1 MSLSKLFTWQIGS
14 KDLKTEHLNYVSAA
28 SRLVLKAQ
36 RDTQPTVE
44 KTRMAHR
51 IFVGKCASL
60 YSEDELQTAQH
71 FLDAFLYKYQ
81 LANFSLEQL
90 WAINEAKIEANLL
103 EIIRNL
109 IESLELSD
117 SENFLQSHC
126 FEQFLFQGRA
136 CLDFYMLYIA
146 HLLRTGHEGSMSRDK
161 FYKRL
166 KNAEPNSLSDK
177 AECVEH
183 HFKTNIFGSG
193 YNIDGLAQNNWGE
206 LLKSLRDKIAHKD
219 KIKLSKNSL
228 ERIMNDILLDYPTI
242 RDLTYERF
250 CQKMHN
256 GLWYMVK
263 DLFPVLY
270 DIEWQAGP
278 YREGMFET

>member
-1 MSLSKLFTWQIGS
+1 MPFSKLFTRLVGS
-14 KDLKTEHLNYVSAA
+14 KDLQTEHLKYVSAA
-28 SRLVLKAQ
+28 SSLVAKAQ
-36 RDTQPTVE
+36 RDMQPTVE
-44 KTRMAHR
+44 KTRAAHR
-51 IFVGKCASL
+51 IYVGKNASI

-90 WAINEAKIEANLL
+90 WAIHEAKIEANLL
-103 EIIRNL
+103 DIVRNL

-117 SENFLQSHC
+117 SEQFLQSHC

-146 HLLRTGHEGSMSRDK
+146 HLLRTGHEGSMSRDR

-166 KNAEPNSLSDK
+166 QNAKPNSLSIK
-177 AECVEH
+177 AKRVEH

-206 LLKSLRDKIAHKD
+206 SLKSLRDKIAHKD
-219 KIKLSKNSL
+219 EIKLSKNSL
-228 ERIMNDILLDYPTI
+228 ERIMNEILLDFPTI

-250 CQKMHN
+250 CQEMHN
-256 GLWYMVK
+256 GMWYMAK
-263 DLFPVLY
+263 HLFPILY
-270 DIEWQAGP
+270 GIEWQAGP